1 MKQEDIILHLGE
13 SPDRYL
19 GSVVPPI
26 FQTTLFVKPTE
37 TNGIQEEE
45 YVYSRI
51 NNPTTEIL
59 EKKMAALEQ
68 GERALG
74 FASGMAAIS
83 AGIMTCIEKDSHVI
97 CVDTVYGPTHN
108 FLANYLAKF
117 GVETTF
123 VVGNDSKEIADAL
136 RPETSLIY
144 LESPSSHIFRVQDL
158 TAIAEIARKAGVKT
172 MIDNTYATP
181 LFQNPLVLGIDLVAH
196 TASKYIGGHSD
207 AMGGVLIGSEELLE
221 PMVEEER
228 ALFGAVMDPH
238 QAWLILRGLR
248 TLPYR
253 IKGHQDNAMAVAQY
267 LEAHP
272 KVKQVF
278 YPAMPSH
285 PDYELAAK
293 QMTGFNG
300 LLSLIIDGT
309 KEQQNQFIQQLRV
322 FQHGVSWG
330 GFESLVADATVNKE
344 LPGVPSG
351 VIRLHVGLENQETLI
366 ADLEQALMQV

>member
-1 MKQEDIILHLGE
+1 M
-13 SPDRYL
+13 
-19 GSVVPPI
+19 
-26 FQTTLFVKPTE
+26 
-37 TNGIQEEE
+37 
-45 YVYSRI
+45 
-51 NNPTTEIL
+51 
-59 EKKMAALEQ
+59 
-68 GERALG
+68 
-74 FASGMAAIS
+74 
-83 AGIMTCIEKDSHVI
+83 
-97 CVDTVYGPTHN
+97 
-108 FLANYLAKF
+108 
-117 GVETTF
+117 
-123 VVGNDSKEIADAL
+123 VGNDPKEITDAL

-207 AMGGVLIGSEELLE
+207 AMGGVLIGSEALLE

-248 TLPYR
+248 TLSYR

-278 YPAMPSH
+278 YPALPSH

-322 FQHGVSWG
+322 FQHGVSCG